1 VYLIFKSKFTYG
13 KGNVVNKEQA
23 FQFLKGNFGYVVF
36 ISISIGLIAYG
47 VYMIIKAKYSSKT
60 LSA

>member
-1 VYLIFKSKFTYG
+1 MLTYG

-23 FQFLKGNFGYVVF
+23 FQFLKGNFGDVVF

-47 VYMIIKAKYSSKT
+47 VYMLIKAKYSNKLIKS
-60 LSA
+60 